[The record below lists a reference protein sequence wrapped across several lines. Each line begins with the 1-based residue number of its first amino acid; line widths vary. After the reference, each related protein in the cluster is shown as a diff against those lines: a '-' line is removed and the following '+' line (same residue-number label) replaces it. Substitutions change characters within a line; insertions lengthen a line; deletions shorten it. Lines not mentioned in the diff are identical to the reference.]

1 MVHVPREELTGKV
14 YVGES
19 RISGQVVRVRERV
32 HRLCMGLVGGAE
44 YSSLEILDMLLLPT
58 GCGVGIS
65 PAANS
70 CFQCQ
75 LGCEVRAELR
85 TMGNGS
91 LCSLLGGGVR
101 KWV

>member
-19 RISGQVVRVRERV
+19 RISGQVVRVREIVR
-32 HRLCMGLVGGAE
+32 RLCMGLVGVAE
-44 YSSLEILDMLLLPT
+44 SSLEIPDMLLLPT

-65 PAANS
+65 PAASS

-75 LGCEVRAELR
+75 LGCEVRSELR